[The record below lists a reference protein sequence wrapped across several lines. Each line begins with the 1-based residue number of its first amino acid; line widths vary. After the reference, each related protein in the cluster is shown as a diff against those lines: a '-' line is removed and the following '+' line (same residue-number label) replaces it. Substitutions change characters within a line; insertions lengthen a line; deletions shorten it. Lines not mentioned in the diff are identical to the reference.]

1 MKALILSPREKKL
14 LRRMARGRSDV
25 AIAAQIGG
33 TEAQVSVQR
42 LRLLR
47 KLKIHSQT
55 QIVDAAEK
63 FARWPSR
70 ELRPTSSSNLARSTE
85 PVDGPSN

>member
-1 MKALILSPREKKL
+1 MALGRRDRE
-14 LRRMARGRSDV
+14 
-25 AIAAQIGG
+25 IAAQIGG

-55 QIVDAAEK
+55 QIADAAERL
-63 FARWPSR
+63 ARWPSPR
-70 ELRPTSSSNLARSTE
+70 RRPTSSSNLAQRIE